1 MLLITITALLVIIF
15 SAIAIK
21 GPIISMQ
28 LCGTLTFFCWVAAYL
43 NSLNEPELTDLALSE
58 YKNATNMTDQFS
70 ALAAICQN
78 SGDARSRALSDFYE
92 QWKDETLVSHIFVYF
107 KNWLASIMYFS
118 SPYKVITMLKAI
130 ST

>member
-1 MLLITITALLVIIF
+1 
-15 SAIAIK
+15 
-21 GPIISMQ
+21 MQ
-28 LCGTLTFFCWVAAYL
+28 LCGTLTFLCWVAAYL

-107 KNWLASIMYFS
+107 KNWLARITYFS
-118 SPYKVITMLKAI
+118 SPYKVMTML
-130 ST
+130 STPKYLRVPIWVSPYTKICF